1 MKRINHPGGGTSAA
15 SADKALAPLSLF
27 WFSAQWCGPC
37 KQMAPAAA
45 QVAELYQDRINVQ
58 KVDVDENPQLTSRFN
73 IRGVP
78 TLILAREDQ
87 VVAQQ
92 VGAAPLTFLTQWL
105 DKHLEASTEA

>member
-1 MKRINHPGGGTSAA
+1 MKRTNHPGGGTGAA
-15 SADKALAPLSLF
+15 SADEAPPLSLL

-45 QVAELYQDRINVQ
+45 QVAELYQGRVDVQ
-58 KVDVDENPQLTSRFN
+58 KVDVDENPQLTSKFN

-105 DKHLEASTEA
+105 DKHLEASAEA